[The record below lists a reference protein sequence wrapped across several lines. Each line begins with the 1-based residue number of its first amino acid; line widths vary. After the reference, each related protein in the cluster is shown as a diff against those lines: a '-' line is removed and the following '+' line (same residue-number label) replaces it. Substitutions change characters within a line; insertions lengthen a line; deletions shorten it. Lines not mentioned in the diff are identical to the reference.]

1 MRHRDA
7 QFVDFALQ
15 KAHDRSWRQVYVVL
29 RSQALLMYKDK
40 KMALEVRINA

>member
-1 MRHRDA
+1 MWVIHSLIHS
-7 QFVDFALQ
+7 FFLQ

-40 KMALEVRINA
+40 KMALEVF